1 MDLLE
6 YQAKDLFREV
16 GIPTLPSQPIHDP
29 RELKKLQIPY
39 PVVLKS
45 QVRVG
50 GRGKAGG
57 IRFVEN
63 TIDAIAAARTIFSL
77 PILGE
82 YPEVLLAEARYDAQ
96 EEFFLAVV
104 LDYQLQRPV
113 IMGSAQGGIDIEA
126 LLANLQQVVIEDE
139 FSLFYARR
147 LTIQMG
153 LPKSLIESVSTIIE
167 KMYHLFV
174 SKDLDLVEIN
184 PLGVNA
190 QGELMALDGKITANN
205 HALGRHPEILSLRIG
220 KHLEKST
227 DYPLAFNTTTPSAQT
242 GTTLIGEIDGQG
254 DIGIISNSFSLGM
267 MTWDLL
273 ATASNQPRCCFVL
286 QEELQGEVGGELTPT
301 AAITQQLA
309 AVLEQV
315 STGTQL
321 KVILVNILANSEI
334 SQSIAQYLAN
344 YLPTLLQ
351 TESIAELQSTERTER
366 ATGSLSRLE
375 RQVPVRVD
383 ASQGEPITS
392 PKFILR
398 FLGVDLEAMRA
409 NSLAGAVHWTDNLE
423 DALSKTIS
431 LVK

>member
-16 GIPTLPSQPIHDP
+16 GIPTLPSQPIYDP
-29 RELKKLQIPY
+29 RELKALQITY

-126 LLANLQQVVIEDE
+126 LLANLQQVVIADE
-139 FSLFYARR
+139 FSLFYAHR
-147 LTIQMG
+147 LTIKMG
-153 LPKSLIESVSTIIE
+153 LPKSLIESVSAIIE

-184 PLGVNA
+184 PLGVSA

-205 HALGRHPEILSLRIG
+205 HALGRHPEILSLSIS
-220 KHLEKST
+220 KHQEKST
-227 DYPLAFNTTTPSAQT
+227 DYVLPLDGATPFAQT
-242 GTTLIGEIDGQG
+242 GTRLIGEIDGQG
-254 DIGIISNSFSLGM
+254 DIAIISNSSSLGM

-273 ATASNQPRCCFVL
+273 ASAICQPRCCIVL
-286 QEELQGEVGGELTPT
+286 QEEVEEDLTL
-301 AAITQQLA
+301 AATVTQQLA
-309 AVLEQV
+309 AVLEQLR
-315 STGTQL
+315 TRAQI

-334 SQSIAQYLAN
+334 SQSIAQYFAN
-344 YLPTLLQ
+344 YLQSPPE
-351 TESIAELQSTERTER
+351 TESSAEVQVTERTER
-366 ATGSLSRLE
+366 ATGSFSRMGGQITA
-375 RQVPVRVD
+375 QVDV
-383 ASQGEPITS
+383 SQEEPITP
-392 PKFILR
+392 PKLILR
-398 FLGVDLEAMRA
+398 LLGVDIEAMRA
-409 NSLAGAVHWTDNLE
+409 NSVAEAVHWTDNLE
-423 DALSKTIS
+423 DALSKAIS
-431 LVK
+431 LAN